1 MQWCREDAY
10 IIHSEK
16 LVLKMLNDEAL
27 ISKCIV
33 KSCLN
38 DSKDVI
44 ESRVSFGVHEY
55 GARMVV
61 RTCRW

>member
-1 MQWCREDAY
+1 MQWCREDTY
-10 IIHSEK
+10 IIYSDK
-16 LVLKMLNDEAL
+16 FVLEVLNDEAL
-27 ISKCIV
+27 ISKCIL

-38 DSKDVI
+38 DSKDVF
-44 ESRVSFGVHEY
+44 ESRVSFNVHEY